1 MIRQIICIFLKVIQ
15 PLSPLQ
21 RTPFRRETMDPLSL
35 APLPLLA
42 ASLLAARRPGRRP
55 GAIPAIAEGA
65 ALVALALAAAGVL
78 WLILVGPATLLI
90 GAGLLA
96 LRLDPVSATMGLL
109 VAFVGWI
116 VVRYARRYLD
126 GEAREGRFHALMLAT
141 LAAVLVLVQSGSL
154 SVLAAAFVATGLG
167 LRQLLLFYPERAEAR
182 RAAAKFTLV
191 WGAGD
196 VAVIL
201 AAVLL
206 WVAFGTSDLAAIATA
221 AEAGLPLAVQ
231 GAVALVVLAAA
242 LKTAAFPLHGWLTEV
257 MEAPTPV
264 SALLHAGIV
273 NAGGF
278 LLIRMA
284 EVVQASPGAMAALVM
299 IGGLTALFGAVVM
312 LTQSAV
318 KTALAWSTVA
328 QMGFMLLQCGLGLW
342 ALALL
347 HIVAHALY
355 KAHAFLSSGGAV
367 QAVAAVR
374 WPGPVAVPGLAAVTR
389 AFLIAVLLY
398 AAVAAGFTWLA
409 GEKSPQALALGMI
422 LVFGVAYLV
431 AQGLAD
437 AAPAALTKRTAA
449 ASAGAAIAYFAF
461 HQIAGALWG
470 GVLPPAP
477 AAGALEWALI
487 VLALLSF
494 GLVAVAQALFPLW
507 SHHPAAA
514 GMRVHLANGLY
525 LNALL
530 DRLIGGLKT
539 PKSL

>member
-1 MIRQIICIFLKVIQ
+1 
-15 PLSPLQ
+15 
-21 RTPFRRETMDPLSL
+21 
-35 APLPLLA
+35 
-42 ASLLAARRPGRRP
+42 
-55 GAIPAIAEGA
+55 
-65 ALVALALAAAGVL
+65 
-78 WLILVGPATLLI
+78 
-90 GAGLLA
+90 
-96 LRLDPVSATMGLL
+96 MGLL

-206 WVAFGTSDLAAIATA
+206 WVAFGRSDLGTIATA
-221 AEAGLPLAVQ
+221 AEAGLPLAAQ
-231 GAVALVVLAAA
+231 GAVALLVLAAA

-273 NAGGF
+273 NAGGY

-284 EVVQASPGAMAALVM
+284 ELVQASPSAMAALVM

-374 WPGPVAVPGLAAVTR
+374 RPGPVAVPGLAAVAR

-398 AAVAAGFTWLA
+398 AAVAAGFTWVA

-437 AAPAALTKRTAA
+437 AAPAALTKRTAT

-487 VLALLSF
+487 LLALVSF